1 MPLLRSVSLDK
12 LISSFFY
19 VGFLRPAPGT
29 WGSIVGIILA
39 YIFLKTVTFMTFCL
53 LLLFVILIGFWSTKK
68 YIRKNSEKSD
78 PAEVVVDE
86 VIGQWIAVLPIG
98 YMIQLPE
105 FSFEGLWFVW
115 IWAFISFRF
124 FDIIKLGL
132 VGWADNLGGALGV
145 ILDDILAGIAAG
157 FTVAVV
163 LLLSLIHI

>member
-39 YIFLKTVTFMTFCL
+39 YILLKTITFMTFCL
-53 LLLFVILIGFWSTKK
+53 LLLFVILIGFWGTKK
-68 YIRKNSEKSD
+68 YIGKNSEKSD

-105 FSFEGLWFVW
+105 FNVEGLWFVW
-115 IWAFISFRF
+115 IWAFVSFRF

-163 LLLSLIHI
+163 LLLT

>member
-29 WGSIVGIILA
+29 WGSAVGIILA
-39 YIFLKTVTFMTFCL
+39 YILLKTVTFMTFFL

-68 YIRKNSEKSD
+68 YIRKNSENSD

-105 FSFEGLWFVW
+105 FNLEGLWFVW
-115 IWAFISFRF
+115 AWAFVSFRF
-124 FDIIKLGL
+124 FDIVKLGL

-145 ILDDILAGIAAG
+145 ILDDVLAGIAAG
-157 FTVAVV
+157 FTVAVI
-163 LLLSLIHI
+163 LLLT

>member
-1 MPLLRSVSLDK
+1 MPLPRLVKVNK

-19 VGFLRPAPGT
+19 VGFIRPAPGT

-39 YIFLKTVTFMTFCL
+39 YIVLKIVTFITFCL
-53 LLLFVILIGFWSTKK
+53 LLLFVILIGFWSTIK
-68 YIRKNSEKSD
+68 YIEKNSEKSD

-105 FSFEGLWFVW
+105 FGSEGLWFVW
-115 IWAFISFRF
+115 IWAFVSFRF
-124 FDIIKLGL
+124 FDIVKLGL

-145 ILDDILAGIAAG
+145 LLDDILAGIAAG
-157 FTVAVV
+157 FTVGVV
-163 LLLSLIHI
+163 LLLT

>member
-39 YIFLKTVTFMTFCL
+39 YILLRNITFMTFCL
-53 LLLFVILIGFWSTKK
+53 LLLFVILIGFWGTKK
-68 YIRKNSEKSD
+68 YIGTNSEKSD

-105 FSFEGLWFVW
+105 FNFEGLMFVW
-115 IWAFISFRF
+115 IWAFVSFRF

-145 ILDDILAGIAAG
+145 LLDDILAGIAAG
-157 FTVAVV
+157 FTVIILI
-163 LLLSLIHI
+163 LLL

>member
-1 MPLLRSVSLDK
+1 MPLLRSVNLYK
-12 LISSFFY
+12 VISSFFY

-29 WGSIVGIILA
+29 WGSIVAIILA
-39 YIFLKTVTFMTFCL
+39 YILLKTITFLTFCL
-53 LLLFVILIGFWSTKK
+53 LLLFVILIGFWGTKK
-68 YIRKNSEKSD
+68 YIGKNSENSD

-105 FSFEGLWFVW
+105 FNVEGLWFVW
-115 IWAFISFRF
+115 IWAFVSFRF

-163 LLLSLIHI
+163 LLLT

>member
-12 LISSFFY
+12 LFSSFFY

-29 WGSIVGIILA
+29 WGSAVGIILA
-39 YIFLKTVTFMTFCL
+39 YILLKTFTFMTFCL
-53 LLLFVILIGFWSTKK
+53 LLLFVIVIGFWSTKR

-98 YMIQLPE
+98 YMIQLSE
-105 FSFEGLWFVW
+105 FNIEGLWFVW
-115 IWAFISFRF
+115 IWAFFSFRF

-163 LLLSLIHI
+163 LLLT

>member
-29 WGSIVGIILA
+29 WGSAVGIILA
-39 YIFLKTVTFMTFCL
+39 YILLKTVTFMTFCL
-53 LLLFVILIGFWSTKK
+53 LLLFVILIGFWSTKN

-105 FSFEGLWFVW
+105 FNIEGLWFGW
-115 IWAFISFRF
+115 IWAFLSFRF
-124 FDIIKLGL
+124 FDIVKLGL
-132 VGWADNLGGALGV
+132 IGWADNLGGALGV
-145 ILDDILAGIAAG
+145 LLDDILAGIAAG
-157 FTVAVV
+157 FTVVVV
-163 LLLSLIHI
+163 LLLT

>member
-29 WGSIVGIILA
+29 WGSIVAIILA
-39 YIFLKTVTFMTFCL
+39 YILLKTITFLTFCL
-53 LLLFVILIGFWSTKK
+53 LLLFVILIGFWGTKK
-68 YIRKNSEKSD
+68 YIGKNSENSD

-105 FSFEGLWFVW
+105 FNVEGLWFVW
-115 IWAFISFRF
+115 IWAFVSFRF
-124 FDIIKLGL
+124 FDIVKLGL

-145 ILDDILAGIAAG
+145 LLDDILAGIAAG
-157 FTVAVV
+157 FTVGVV
-163 LLLSLIHI
+163 LLLT

>member
-19 VGFLRPAPGT
+19 VGFLRPASGT
-29 WGSIVGIILA
+29 WGSIVAIILA
-39 YIFLKTVTFMTFCL
+39 YILLKTITFLTFCL
-53 LLLFVILIGFWSTKK
+53 LLLFVILIGFWGTKK
-68 YIRKNSEKSD
+68 YIGKNSENSD

-105 FSFEGLWFVW
+105 FNVEGLWFVW
-115 IWAFISFRF
+115 IWAFVSFRF
-124 FDIIKLGL
+124 FDIVKLGL

-145 ILDDILAGIAAG
+145 LLDDILAGIAAG
-157 FTVAVV
+157 FTVGVV
-163 LLLSLIHI
+163 LLLT